1 MEDKIQR
8 KRKSSEEAADRT
20 PKRGREQNIPFL
32 SFQQRP
38 VGIRLSDLIPAFR
51 KIQVG
56 NSPEILFIEVNFLPT
71 CRM

>member
-20 PKRGREQNIPFL
+20 PKRGREQNSPFL

-38 VGIRLSDLIPAFR
+38 VGIRR
-51 KIQVG
+51 TV
-56 NSPEILFIEVNFLPT
+56 
-71 CRM
+71 

>member
-20 PKRGREQNIPFL
+20 PKRGREQNSPFL

-38 VGIRLSDLIPAFR
+38 VGISRISPAFR